1 MDSLRLNGIEVLCI
15 IGDLPEERLREQRL
29 LVDATLELDLSA
41 AAASDSLADTVDYA
55 ALSRRIRET
64 LRSAKCRLVERAAKL
79 AADECLADARVVRA
93 TVSVR
98 KCGSVP
104 GLSSAEVAVSRMRG
118 EAAEAIV
125 NGQDKEMC
133 R

>member
-55 ALSRRIRET
+55 ALAERIRAA
-64 LRSAKCRLVERAAKL
+64 LAAAKCRMIDRAAKIVR
-79 AADECLADARVVRA
+79 DVCLAEAKVASA
-93 TVSVR
+93 TVSVT
-98 KCGSVP
+98 KAGSVP
-104 GLSSAEVAVSRMRG
+104 RLASAQVVF
-118 EAAEAIV
+118 
-125 NGQDKEMC
+125 
-133 R
+133 